1 MRLTRRSLLLLL
13 VAAPLVAAATWSSSF
28 LWFAALWLA
37 AAAILVVVD
46 WAWAGPPSG
55 FTAARKHDKRLSLG
69 ADNRVELQIAH
80 HLHRKSTIVVRDD
93 PPPEFISSP
102 PVLAGQLVPGRS
114 WHGDYVVHPRQ
125 RGNYRFGDIY
135 LRWHGPLH
143 LVQRQGRL
151 QATSSVKV
159 YPNMLG
165 VRRYDLLLRQNRLQE
180 LGLRHARLT
189 GQGTEFERLREY
201 RPDDD
206 YRRINWK
213 ATARRLRPITVAYQ
227 TERSQN
233 IVVVLD
239 TGRLMQS
246 PVGEMAKLDYAINAT
261 LLLTYVAAGI
271 GDKVG
276 LLTFAA
282 GVQDYVAPRQGRRQ
296 FYRLLDRLYA
306 VESQPVE
313 PDYGQGLGYLA
324 HRQRRRALIVIFT
337 DVAAGAS
344 MDVLIQHVRL
354 LARNNL
360 PLVVTISDPDLI
372 QMAQRYPQDS
382 SQVYERAMAGQLLQ
396 QRRVTLERLRRHGVQ
411 ILDTPAN
418 ELTPDVV
425 SRYLDLKRHG
435 RI

>member
-13 VAAPLVAAATWSSSF
+13 VAAPLVAAATWSFIF
-28 LWFAALWLA
+28 LLIAALWLA
-37 AAAILVVVD
+37 AVTILIIAD
-46 WAWAGPPSG
+46 WTWAGSASP
-55 FTAARKHDKRLSLG
+55 FTVTRKHDKRLSLG
-69 ADNRVELQIAH
+69 ADNRVELQIV
-80 HLHRKSTIVVRDD
+80 HRSPRRSTIEVRDD
-93 PPPEFISSP
+93 PPPEFRSNP
-102 PVLAGQLVPGRS
+102 PVLAGQLIPGRR
-114 WHGDYVVHPRQ
+114 WQGDYIVHPHR
-125 RGNYRFGDIY
+125 RGNYQFGDVY
-135 LRWHGPLH
+135 LRWHGPLR

-151 QATSSVKV
+151 QADSGVKV

-201 RPDDD
+201 RPDDE

-246 PVGEMAKLDYAINAT
+246 PVGKMAKLDYAINAT

-276 LLTFAA
+276 LLTFA
-282 GVQDYVAPRQGRRQ
+282 GDVQDYVAPRQGRRQ

-337 DVAAGAS
+337 DIAAGES
-344 MDVLIQHVRL
+344 MNVLVRHVRL
-354 LARNNL
+354 LARSNL
-360 PLVVTISDPDLI
+360 PLVVTISDPDLL
-372 QMAQRYPQDS
+372 QMAHRYPQDS
-382 SQVYERAMAGQLLQ
+382 AQVYERAMAGQLLQ
-396 QRRVTLERLRRHGVQ
+396 QRRMTLERLRRHGVQ
-411 ILDTPAN
+411 ILDSPAN
-418 ELTPDVV
+418 QLTPDVV
-425 SRYLDLKRHG
+425 SRYLDLKRQS

>member
-1 MRLTRRSLLLLL
+1 MQLTRRSLLLLL
-13 VAAPLVAAATWSSSF
+13 MVAPLVAAATWSSIF
-28 LWFAALWLA
+28 VWLAALWLGA
-37 AAAILVVVD
+37 VAILVAVD
-46 WAWAGPPSG
+46 WAWAGPSSA
-55 FTAARKHDKRLSLG
+55 FTVVRKHDKRLSLG

-80 HLHRKSTIVVRDD
+80 RLRRRSTIVVRDD
-93 PPPEFISSP
+93 PPAEFVSNAP
-102 PVLAGQLVPGRS
+102 LLAGQLIPGRR
-114 WHGDYVVHPRQ
+114 WHGEYVVHPRQ
-125 RGNYRFGDIY
+125 RGNYQFGDVY
-135 LRWHGPLH
+135 LRWHGPMQ
-143 LVQRQGRL
+143 LVQRQGHL
-151 QATSSVKV
+151 KSGSGVKV

-201 RPDDD
+201 RPDDE

-213 ATARRLRPITVAYQ
+213 ATARRLRPITIAYQ

-246 PVGEMAKLDYAINAT
+246 PVGDMAKLDYAINAT

-282 GVQDYVAPRQGRRQ
+282 RVQDYVAPRQGRKQ

-306 VESQPVE
+306 VESHPVE
-313 PDYGQGLGYLA
+313 PDFGQGLRYLA
-324 HRQRRRALIVIFT
+324 YRQRRRALIVIFT
-337 DVAAGAS
+337 DIAAGAS
-344 MDVLIQHVRL
+344 MNVLIRHVRL

-360 PLVVTISDPDLI
+360 PLVVTISDPDLL

-382 SQVYERAMAGQLLQ
+382 SDVYERAMAGQLLR
-396 QRRVTLERLRRHGVQ
+396 QRRMTLERLGRHGVQ
-411 ILDTPAN
+411 ILDAPAN
-418 ELTPDVV
+418 QLTPDVV
-425 SRYLDLKRHG
+425 SRYLDLKRQG

>member
-1 MRLTRRSLLLLL
+1 M
-13 VAAPLVAAATWSSSF
+13 AAPLIAAATWSPIF
-28 LWFAALWLA
+28 LWLA
-37 AAAILVVVD
+37 VLWLGAGAILVAVD
-46 WAWAGPPSG
+46 WAWAGPASA
-55 FTAARKHDKRLSLG
+55 FTVVRKHDKRLSLG
-69 ADNRVELQIAH
+69 ADNRVELQIT
-80 HLHRKSTIVVRDD
+80 HRLRRRSTIVVRDD
-93 PPPEFISSP
+93 PPPEFVSSP
-102 PVLAGQLVPGRS
+102 PLLAGQLVPGRR
-114 WHGDYVVHPRQ
+114 WHGEYVVHPRQ
-125 RGNYRFGDIY
+125 RGNYQFGDVY
-135 LRWHGPLH
+135 LRWHGPLQ
-143 LVQRQGRL
+143 LVQRQGRI
-151 QATSSVKV
+151 QAGSGVKV

-201 RPDDD
+201 RPDDE

-213 ATARRLRPITVAYQ
+213 ATARRLRPVTIAYQ

-233 IVVVLD
+233 IVAVLD

-246 PVGEMAKLDYAINAT
+246 PVGDMAKLDYAINAT

-282 GVQDYVAPRQGRRQ
+282 RVQDYVAPRQGRKQ

-306 VESQPVE
+306 VESHPVE
-313 PDYGQGLGYLA
+313 PDFGQGLRYLA
-324 HRQRRRALIVIFT
+324 HRHRRRALIVIFT
-337 DVAAGAS
+337 DIAAGAS
-344 MDVLIQHVRL
+344 MNVLIRHVRL

-360 PLVVTISDPDLI
+360 PLVVTISDPGLL

-382 SQVYERAMAGQLLQ
+382 SELYGRAMAGQLLQ
-396 QRRVTLERLRRHGVQ
+396 QRRTTLEQLRRHGVQ

-418 ELTPDVV
+418 QLTPDVV
-425 SRYLDLKRHG
+425 SRYLDLKRQG